1 MTLGIPRLREILMTA
16 AASIKLPVM
25 TVPLLPG
32 STPADAKRLST
43 RLSRISLAQVHSFD
57 LFGFAL

>member
-25 TVPLLPG
+25 TVPLHPRC
-32 STPADAKRLST
+32 TPADAKRLST
-43 RLSRISLAQVHSFD
+43 RLSRISLAQVGQHD
-57 LFGFAL
+57 RVEVR